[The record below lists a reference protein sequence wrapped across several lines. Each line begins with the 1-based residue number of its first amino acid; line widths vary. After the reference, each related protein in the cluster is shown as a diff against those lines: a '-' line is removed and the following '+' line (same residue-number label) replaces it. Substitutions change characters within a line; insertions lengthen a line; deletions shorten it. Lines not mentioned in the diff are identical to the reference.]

1 MIPLLKQRHHT
12 SKYSFNTSL
21 SFVPGGKPYFDLIA
35 NLIDTASLS
44 IHVQCYIF
52 DEDRTGTMI
61 AEKLIMAANR
71 GVSVYILVD
80 GYASQNLSKHFIE
93 KIRSAGI
100 KFKFFE
106 PLLKSKYFYF
116 GRRLH
121 HKIVVIDTVKA
132 VIGGLNISDKYND
145 FPSKAGW
152 LDFALLVEGE
162 VAKELCILCWKT
174 WNGYPINMELTPCE
188 SVPTP
193 KMVFKG
199 PTPLI
204 RMIRNDWI
212 RRKVQISNVYNHMFR
227 TAKKEIII
235 LSSYFI
241 PGNLLRTLISQAIN
255 RGVNVKVVSAGYS
268 DVKIAKDA
276 ERWLYDWLLRNNIE
290 LYEYQKNVL
299 HGKLGICDGEWFT
312 LGSYN
317 INDLSAHAS
326 IELNLE
332 VIDTPLTQE
341 FRSII
346 NQIIKEDC
354 IQITLEG
361 YKKTKNVFKQLKQWF
376 AFEILRML
384 YYVFTF
390 YTHQRK

>member
-1 MIPLLKQRHHT
+1 
-12 SKYSFNTSL
+12 
-21 SFVPGGKPYFDLIA
+21 
-35 NLIDTASLS
+35 
-44 IHVQCYIF
+44 
-52 DEDRTGTMI
+52 
-61 AEKLIMAANR
+61 
-71 GVSVYILVD
+71 
-80 GYASQNLSKHFIE
+80 
-93 KIRSAGI
+93 
-100 KFKFFE
+100 
-106 PLLKSKYFYF
+106 
-116 GRRLH
+116 
-121 HKIVVIDTVKA
+121 
-132 VIGGLNISDKYND
+132 
-145 FPSKAGW
+145 
-152 LDFALLVEGE
+152 
-162 VAKELCILCWKT
+162 
-174 WNGYPINMELTPCE
+174 MELTPCE

-212 RRKVQISNVYNHMFR
+212 RRKVQISDVYNHMFR

-241 PGNLLRTLISQAIN
+241 PGNQLRTLISQAIN

-276 ERWLYDWLLRNNIE
+276 ERWLYDWLLRNNTE

-390 YTHQRK
+390 YIHQRK